1 MFNFKLVTLEINS
14 RLCSWHNLISQEW
27 SLTPT
32 ADKVKKVTIIWEIW
46 NKRNLF
52 TKKYDCLRKR
62 KLCMTII
69 ILYFNDLFF
78 QRRSSLMYV
87 YFCFFYSL
95 LWSGGNARCL
105 LDRQPYA
112 LVVWF
117 LNSEELL
124 FKRSRN
130 LFILKS
136 IENFF
141 SKKGKFRQS
150 WSSKNKINFWPFK
163 D

>member
-1 MFNFKLVTLEINS
+1 M
-14 RLCSWHNLISQEW
+14 
-27 SLTPT
+27 
-32 ADKVKKVTIIWEIW
+32 TIIWEIW

-69 ILYFNDLFF
+69 ILYFNDLFS

-136 IENFF
+136 IDNFF
-141 SKKGKFRQS
+141 FQKKENLDSLGAL
-150 WSSKNKINFWPFK
+150 KIKSISDPLRIK
-163 D
+163 RKKKTDQRGLTPLGDALTT

>member
-1 MFNFKLVTLEINS
+1 M
-14 RLCSWHNLISQEW
+14 
-27 SLTPT
+27 
-32 ADKVKKVTIIWEIW
+32 TIIWEIW

-69 ILYFNDLFF
+69 ILYFNDLFS

-87 YFCFFYSL
+87 YFCFFYPL

-136 IENFF
+136 IENLFQ
-141 SKKGKFRQS
+141 KKENLDSLGAL
-150 WSSKNKINFWPFK
+150 KIKSISDPLK
-163 D
+163 IKRKKKTDQRGLTPLGDALTT